1 MTVTPMTRLCR
12 PYVLTGG
19 RTRGR
24 GVDIPLEAV
33 ALTVGPAWESG
44 RRVPPEA
51 FDIAELC
58 NNPRSVAEI
67 ASRLALPLGVVRV
80 LVADLAADHALRI
93 GATAPGDA
101 PRAVRIALLERL
113 LAGVRA
119 L

>member
-1 MTVTPMTRLCR
+1 MTATPSTRLCR

-58 NNPRSVAEI
+58 NRPCSVAEI
-67 ASRLALPLGVVRV
+67 ASRLELPVGVVRV

-93 GATAPGDA
+93 GATAQADA
-101 PRAVRIALLERL
+101 PTIVSVALLERL

>member
-1 MTVTPMTRLCR
+1 MTATTRLCR

-24 GVDIPLEAV
+24 GIDIPLEAV

-44 RRVPPEA
+44 RHVPPEA

-58 NNPRSVAEI
+58 NRPHSVAEI

-93 GATAPGDA
+93 GATAPRDA
-101 PRAVRIALLERL
+101 PTTVRVALLEQL
-113 LAGVRA
+113 LVGVRA

>member
-1 MTVTPMTRLCR
+1 MLAR

-24 GVDIPLEAV
+24 GDELPFEAM
-33 ALTVGPAWESG
+33 ALTVGPAWKTG

-58 NNPRSVAEI
+58 IRPCSLAEI
-67 ASRLALPLGVVRV
+67 AAQLNLPLGVARV
-80 LVADLAADHALRI
+80 LVADLAADDALRI
-93 GATAPGDA
+93 GETARADA
-101 PRAVRIALLERL
+101 PAPSRVEMLERL
-113 LAGVRA
+113 LVGVRA

>member
-1 MTVTPMTRLCR
+1 MTATHSTRLCR

-33 ALTVGPAWESG
+33 ALTVGPAWETG

-58 NNPRSVAEI
+58 NRPCSVAEI
-67 ASRLALPLGVVRV
+67 ASRLELPLGVVRV
-80 LVADLAADHALRI
+80 LVADLAADDALRI
-93 GATAPGDA
+93 GATAQGDA
-101 PRAVRIALLERL
+101 PTVVRVALLERL

>member
-1 MTVTPMTRLCR
+1 MSATEARLSR

-24 GVDIPLEAV
+24 GDELPLEAM
-33 ALTVGPAWESG
+33 ALTIGPAWQSG

-51 FDIAELC
+51 FDIADIC
-58 NNPRSVAEI
+58 IRPCSVAEI
-67 ASRLALPLGVVRV
+67 AVRLDLPLGVTRV
-80 LVADLAADHALRI
+80 LVADLAADEALRV
-93 GATAPGDA
+93 GETAGTGTSGTSRVA
-101 PRAVRIALLERL
+101 MLERL

>member
-1 MTVTPMTRLCR
+1 MTATPQRRLCR
-12 PYVLTGG
+12 PYVLTGV

-44 RRVPPEA
+44 RQVPPEA

-58 NNPRSVAEI
+58 NRPCSVAEL
-67 ASRLALPLGVVRV
+67 AARLDLPLGVVRV
-80 LVADLAADHALRI
+80 LVADLAADDALRI
-93 GATAPGDA
+93 GATVRCDA
-101 PRAVRIALLERL
+101 PTIVRVALLERL

>member
-1 MTVTPMTRLCR
+1 MTATPPARLCR

-58 NNPRSVAEI
+58 NRPCSVAEL
-67 ASRLALPLGVVRV
+67 ASRLDLPLGVVRV
-80 LVADLAADHALRI
+80 LVADLAADDALRI
-93 GATAPGDA
+93 GATARGDA
-101 PRAVRIALLERL
+101 PTIVRVALLERL

>member
-1 MTVTPMTRLCR
+1 MLAR
-12 PYVLTGG
+12 PYVLSGG

-24 GVDIPLEAV
+24 GDDLPFEAM
-33 ALTVGPAWESG
+33 ALTVGPAWETG

-58 NNPRSVAEI
+58 IRPCSLAEI
-67 ASRLALPLGVVRV
+67 AARLNLPLGVTRV
-80 LVADLAADHALRI
+80 LVADLAADDALRI
-93 GATAPGDA
+93 GETARADTPA
-101 PRAVRIALLERL
+101 PSRVEMLERL